1 MLTFLEVISLIRP
14 FLTRGHPSRGPR
26 LVASAVSFIRLRS
39 ATACHCDSHL
49 LGFRIEL
56 FDCAPMEI
64 FVGGDY
70 HWVGWGAVIR
80 AEREEIANA
89 ARLKFPTQCADN
101 ARAIPADQARNTQS
115 IASRGP

>member
-89 ARLKFPTQCADN
+89 RRDSNSQRNALTMRARYRRTR
-101 ARAIPADQARNTQS
+101 RATRN
-115 IASRGP
+115 P